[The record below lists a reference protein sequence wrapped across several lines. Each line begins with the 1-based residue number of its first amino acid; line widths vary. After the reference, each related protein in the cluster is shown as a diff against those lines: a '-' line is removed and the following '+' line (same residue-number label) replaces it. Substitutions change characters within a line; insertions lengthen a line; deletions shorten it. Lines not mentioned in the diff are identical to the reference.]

1 MAQQICVVLNAA
13 EREQL
18 VAIAADRNRP
28 RKHVERARIVL
39 ASADRRS
46 VQQVAQSIGVS
57 RPTVWR
63 WQQRFAESGVDG
75 LLRDRTRKPGKA
87 PIAEE
92 TRARVVAL
100 TCTEPPHQATHWT
113 GRAMAKA
120 MGMSVGSVQRIWRA
134 HKLQP
139 HRLRTF
145 KRSRDPGFAAKLTDI
160 VGLYIDPPAHAVVLS
175 IDEKSQIQALDRTQ
189 PGLPIKPGRCQTMTH
204 DYKRHGTTTLFAAL
218 SVLDGSVIGRCMQRH
233 RHLEFIRFLNA
244 VEREVAAGK
253 PIHVVLDNYATHKH
267 PKVLAWL
274 ARHPRWTFH
283 FTPTSASW
291 LNRRELLLQDD
302 AAAHPPRRVPLDCRP
317 AGRHSCLSRSTQCQP
332 QTLCM
337 DQIRRCYSRKAP
349 TLPCTIRLNQ
359 CTSNSEK
366 RSETADGVT
375 RES

>member
-1 MAQQICVVLNAA
+1 MAQQICVLLNAA

-18 VAIAADRNRP
+18 AAIAADRNRP

-39 ASADRRS
+39 ASADRHS
-46 VQQVAQSIGVS
+46 VQQVAHSIGVS

-87 PIAEE
+87 PIGEE

-100 TCTEPPHQATHWT
+100 TCTEPPHRATHWT

-175 IDEKSQIQALDRTQ
+175 IDEKS
-189 PGLPIKPGRCQTMTH
+189 
-204 DYKRHGTTTLFAAL
+204 
-218 SVLDGSVIGRCMQRH
+218 
-233 RHLEFIRFLNA
+233 
-244 VEREVAAGK
+244 
-253 PIHVVLDNYATHKH
+253 
-267 PKVLAWL
+267 
-274 ARHPRWTFH
+274 
-283 FTPTSASW
+283 
-291 LNRRELLLQDD
+291 
-302 AAAHPPRRVPLDCRP
+302 
-317 AGRHSCLSRSTQCQP
+317 
-332 QTLCM
+332 
-337 DQIRRCYSRKAP
+337 
-349 TLPCTIRLNQ
+349 
-359 CTSNSEK
+359 
-366 RSETADGVT
+366 
-375 RES
+375 